1 MYVGNKLKSTTRAGS
16 LSSVFESCKNAVV
29 RKFDLSWVRSPIS
42 FGLNAERSCPD
53 VAGVEASECTLMAS
67 STSTSTSTPTSASST
82 STSTSTPT
90 SASSSTS
97 TPTPISA
104 TTTTASA
111 AAN

>member
-1 MYVGNKLKSTTRAGS
+1 M
-16 LSSVFESCKNAVV
+16 SSVFESCKNAVV
-29 RKFDLSWVRSPIS
+29 RKFDHSWVRSPIS

-67 STSTSTSTPTSASST
+67 STSTSTTTTTSATST

-97 TPTPISA
+97 TPTSE
-104 TTTTASA
+104 TTTASA

>member
-29 RKFDLSWVRSPIS
+29 REFNHSWVRSPIS

-53 VAGVEASECTLMAS
+53 VARVEASECTLMAS
-67 STSTSTSTPTSASST
+67 STSTSTSTPTSASS
-82 STSTSTPT
+82 
-90 SASSSTS
+90 STS
-97 TPTPISA
+97 TPTPTSA